1 MRILQSVAAHVK
13 LLLDTPE
20 HIWRLL
26 ERKRYLHAGWLFLLA
41 RIVYQELVRD
51 GAEDED
57 DWTAHE
63 INMLVRGL
71 VYGLI
76 AANTHEIYQEQF
88 PLVQRQWDAVAP
100 LRAQITYK
108 ATLSLRDSD
117 ASLEVHPFPYPSLN
131 FSSTR
136 SLGHLFDSSH
146 FASPRIPAIN
156 GRTVRLPCTASKK
169 FTCSPIT
176 KRKICTKRLFHE

>member
-1 MRILQSVAAHVK
+1 LRILQSVAAHVK

-26 ERKRYLHAGWLFLLA
+26 EKKKYLHAGWLFLLA

-57 DWTAHE
+57 DWTAHS
-63 INMLVRGL
+63 INMVVRGL
-71 VYGLI
+71 VYGRT
-76 AANTHEIYQEQF
+76 AANTHDMYQEQF

-108 ATLSLRDSD
+108 ATLSLRDSN
-117 ASLEVHPFPYPSLN
+117 ASLEVHPFP
-131 FSSTR
+131 
-136 SLGHLFDSSH
+136 
-146 FASPRIPAIN
+146 PAN
-156 GRTVRLPCTASKK
+156 P
-169 FTCSPIT
+169 
-176 KRKICTKRLFHE
+176 

>member
-1 MRILQSVAAHVK
+1 LQSVAAHVK

-26 ERKRYLHAGWLFLLA
+26 EKKKYLHAGWLFLLA

-57 DWTAHE
+57 DWTAHS
-63 INMLVRGL
+63 INMVVRGL
-71 VYGLI
+71 VYGLT
-76 AANTHEIYQEQF
+76 ATNTHDIYQEQF

-108 ATLSLRDSD
+108 ATLSLRDSN
-117 ASLEVHPFPYPSLN
+117 ASLEVHPFPPTN
-131 FSSTR
+131 
-136 SLGHLFDSSH
+136 
-146 FASPRIPAIN
+146 P
-156 GRTVRLPCTASKK
+156 
-169 FTCSPIT
+169 
-176 KRKICTKRLFHE
+176 

>member
-1 MRILQSVAAHVK
+1 MK

-26 ERKRYLHAGWLFLLA
+26 EKKKYLHAGWLFLLA
-41 RIVYQELVRD
+41 RIVYQALVRD

-57 DWTAHE
+57 DWTAHR
-63 INMLVRGL
+63 IHMLVRGL
-71 VYGLI
+71 IILI
-76 AANTHEIYQEQF
+76 TASTHESYQEQF

-108 ATLSLRDSD
+108 ATLSLRDSS
-117 ASLEVHPFPYPSLN
+117 ASLEVHPSRMPSFD

-136 SLGHLFDSSH
+136 FLGLLFDPSYL
-146 FASPRIPAIN
+146 ASPRISTIN
-156 GRTVRLPCTASKK
+156 GRTVCLPRSASKK
-169 FTCSPIT
+169 FTGGPIGEPKIST
-176 KRKICTKRLFHE
+176 KQLFLEWRCPPQV